1 MKAIN
6 HKSILAAVAATI
18 LCLVPMSMKAQ
29 EYERLVQSNHS
40 ISMQVFGLE
49 YSYEQALGGTWSII
63 GRVGFTP
70 TELDYHT
77 DFNSASVAFLISPA
91 LVVEPRLYTSLGR
104 RYDMGKDIY
113 NNAADFVSLKTQVYI
128 DDDDFALGIT
138 PMYGIRRT
146 GGEHWAHEFTFGT
159 KLTITTE
166 NLGLAPHLQYRLIF
180 TF

>member
-6 HKSILAAVAATI
+6 YKSILAAIAASI
-18 LCLVPMSMKAQ
+18 LSLVSMNMKAQ
-29 EYERLVQSNHS
+29 EYGRLVESNHS

-63 GRVGFTP
+63 GRVGYVP
-70 TELDYHT
+70 TELDLSSDY
-77 DFNSASVAFLISPA
+77 NSASVSFMVSPA
-91 LVVEPRLYTSLGR
+91 LTVEPRLYTSLGR

-113 NNAADFVSLKTQVYI
+113 NNASDFVSFKTQAYI
-128 DDDDFALGIT
+128 ADGCPAVGVT

-159 KLTITTE
+159 RLTVTTE
-166 NLGLAPHLQYRLIF
+166 DIGLSPHLQYRLIF